1 MPPAARGSGGDSV
14 FSKTGTGKA
23 CGKPMTTA
31 TDACSGDVFFN
42 NKGAV
47 RIGDAVASHPAG
59 GCAPD
64 GSTLSS
70 SSGTVKVNGKGVARI
85 GDAYGGDNTIT
96 SGSSNV
102 FIGG

>member
-14 FSKTGTGKA
+14 FSKTGSGRRCA
-23 CGKPMTTA
+23 KPVDTA

-47 RIGDAVASHPAG
+47 RLGDSVAPHKES
-59 GCAPD
+59 GCGTD
-64 GSTLSS
+64 GSGLTSA
-70 SSGTVKVNGKGVARI
+70 SGSVFVNGKGVARI
-85 GDAYGGDNTIT
+85 GDQYTGDNTIT
-96 SGSSNV
+96 SGSSDI

>member
-1 MPPAARGSGGDSV
+1 MPPAARGSGTDSV
-14 FSKTGTGKA
+14 FSKTGSGKG

-31 TDACSGDVFFN
+31 TAACSGDVFFN

-70 SSGTVKVNGKGVARI
+70 ASGTVKVNNQFVARI
-85 GDAYGGDNTIT
+85 GDGYGGDNTIT
-96 SGSSNV
+96 SGSSDV
-102 FIGG
+102 FIG